1 MFTEKELKMMSMK
14 IKGHSNKDIAAEMN
28 VSEPDVSQTLARMR
42 SKITS
47 VKDSV
52 ALLTQIGILH
62 EGPKLVLTEKGREFS
77 KKLETEFKK
86 MYTVNTCEVKLQP
99 HMFGKQVFGS
109 QTWLTNIYGEKPFRR
124 NNSPV
129 IIMDKTAY
137 TENAVVSG

>member
-1 MFTEKELKMMSMK
+1 MTCQNCRSTKKPFITGAPKFTEKELKMMSMK

-77 KKLETEFKK
+77 TNL
-86 MYTVNTCEVKLQP
+86 YVKNV
-99 HMFGKQVFGS
+99 GVRKQV
-109 QTWLTNIYGEKPFRR
+109 K
-124 NNSPV
+124 
-129 IIMDKTAY
+129 
-137 TENAVVSG
+137 